1 LNGQSPPDD
10 GKIRMKI
17 GLRLNFCLRRNSY
30 IGAGNLIG
38 GRIMT
43 WIGWLVV
50 AAVAFIGIKLF
61 VKTMKFIFVL
71 AVIAALFGAFLLW
84 QNGMFPLK

>member
-1 LNGQSPPDD
+1 
-10 GKIRMKI
+10 
-17 GLRLNFCLRRNSY
+17 
-30 IGAGNLIG
+30 
-38 GRIMT
+38 MT